1 MRWKWCVERVR
12 EKRNAYGILI
22 RKSERKGL
30 FGNIS
35 RYGRTI

>member
-1 MRWKWCVERVR
+1 MRWEWYVERLR

-22 RKSERKGL
+22 RKCERKGL

-35 RYGRTI
+35 VYGRTI

>member
-1 MRWKWCVERVR
+1 MRWKGFVERVR

-35 RYGRTI
+35 VYENTT